1 MIVTKEAIEHIE
13 SVEKDAIILLG
24 IKASGCHGF
33 EYEITLKGK
42 SAPSAVDDCADV
54 TSAYGWETVQ
64 ADSITFM
71 IPKDQYMY
79 FEKATLDL
87 HVDGFNKYLKWVNP
101 LEASQC
107 GCGESVTF
115 FPV

>member
-1 MIVTKEAIEHIE
+1 MIVTKEALEHIE
-13 SVEKDAIILLG
+13 SVEKNAIIFLG

-33 EYEITLKGK
+33 ENELKLMDP
-42 SAPSAVDDCADV
+42 SPPSAVDDCADV
-54 TSAYGWETVQ
+54 TSAYGWEKVE
-64 ADSITFM
+64 AGSITFM

-79 FEKATLDL
+79 FEKATLEL
-87 HVDGFNKYLKWVNP
+87 YVDGFNKFLKWVNP

-115 FPV
+115 LPV